1 MICHIKWIS
10 SDRTA
15 RVNIENQMQD
25 LSELVFDFS
34 FFSFA
39 MIILSKRS
47 CFISPHDDPCPVREA
62 KQIAYFL
69 SSTQQL
75 HTYLGDVFLP

>member
-25 LSELVFDFS
+25 LSEVVFDFS

-47 CFISPHDDPCPVREA
+47 CFMVLALFGSTHHMVTPVPSE
-62 KQIAYFL
+62 KL
-69 SSTQQL
+69 NK
-75 HTYLGDVFLP
+75 